1 MDNLKY
7 LLNKFSVFRD
17 KIALRRSQEESFN
30 IFTTLLRKDDE
41 VYLHSRFISSILDPT
56 GSHKFGDVFL
66 RKFLNVIES
75 RFIYD
80 IHTFEIIPSETNWT
94 EYKEIDILLI
104 DRHKQT
110 ALILEN
116 KINARDCYHED
127 EGQLER
133 YYRRII
139 EEDSIP
145 AENIE
150 VFYLRPYRNTHPS
163 DDSVN
168 KSGRYKELPQK
179 VRLISYEQE
188 IAAWLS
194 LCIKE
199 AATSPFVRETLNQY
213 LKLINVMVNNSE
225 IQDRLDLI
233 KIISTSNDT
242 LHSAKLLLDNFCH
255 VQWHTIANFFDD
267 LCNEL
272 EYRGYKIT
280 DRYDE
285 QTITNIVF
293 GGIQKRKI
301 CIEIEVSD
309 ERGYTYS
316 IGSDPEDTLFFGLY
330 SDDNKGK
337 IKRIR
342 SSISQNK
349 TKINNLNFDDG
360 WEFWCYF
367 DVPEEDLIY
376 LWDFKQTGTFNLIR
390 KENRQKSIKKHLD
403 NFEYVIGT
411 LFT

>member
-1 MDNLKY
+1 
-7 LLNKFSVFRD
+7 
-17 KIALRRSQEESFN
+17 
-30 IFTTLLRKDDE
+30 
-41 VYLHSRFISSILDPT
+41 
-56 GSHKFGDVFL
+56 
-66 RKFLNVIES
+66 
-75 RFIYD
+75 
-80 IHTFEIIPSETNWT
+80 
-94 EYKEIDILLI
+94 
-104 DRHKQT
+104 
-110 ALILEN
+110 
-116 KINARDCYHED
+116 
-127 EGQLER
+127 
-133 YYRRII
+133 
-139 EEDSIP
+139 
-145 AENIE
+145 
-150 VFYLRPYRNTHPS
+150 
-163 DDSVN
+163 
-168 KSGRYKELPQK
+168 
-179 VRLISYEQE
+179 
-188 IAAWLS
+188 
-194 LCIKE
+194 
-199 AATSPFVRETLNQY
+199 
-213 LKLINVMVNNSE
+213 MVNNSE